1 MTKSTIRLLALLV
14 FYNLVDIRL
23 SVAQEQSFL
32 DSCLYNVENA
42 TNDREKIE
50 AIEFLAERFCS
61 TYPDTVIHFA
71 KKGAYLAVKLNDK
84 KRQGRFIHNIGV
96 AHTYLSE
103 YSDALEYFLNAS
115 EMSVELKDTS
125 SLSITYTMIGHV
137 YRYIGNLDSA
147 ELFYDRAISFKSLA
161 QDTVALSHYYN
172 NIGIVNM
179 MRSNYDIGMEQW
191 ARSLELKLAL
201 GDSNG
206 AAITMGNMAMYYRD
220 IGNTEK
226 ALSYFL
232 SAARIHKNTKDYEG
246 EGLVYDNLGELYMMT
261 DEPKLGEVYYK
272 KALRIFKRIHS
283 KDRVSRTYRN
293 MAKFLNLHEDF
304 ARAYLYLD
312 SHLVINQEVINESI
326 LKDMDVIKS
335 RHAAENSALKVKNLQ
350 IENELKDEHS
360 KQQELVRYGLM
371 GILLLLVVFALFIV
385 WKFIQKK
392 KDNAIISAQKSLVEE
407 QKVQVEFQKNIL
419 HEKNMEITDS
429 ITYAKRLQNAML
441 PDLGEFRALFE
452 NGFLLYLPKD
462 IVAGDFYWT
471 QNVDGYSFFAVADCT
486 GHGVPGALVSVV
498 CSNALNRAVKEF
510 GCIDPH
516 EVLDKTSE
524 LVEGTF
530 RSNEEEVMDGM
541 DIALCCFNHK
551 TKELFYAGANNDLYL
566 ISKNEISIYKAAKRP
581 VGAFSYQSEFVTHKI
596 DYQEGDRIYLFS
608 DGYADQFGGE
618 RGKKFKY
625 SNFRKLLLD
634 NSELDM
640 NDQKDLLQETIIK
653 WRGELEQIDDIC
665 VMGIQL

>member
-1 MTKSTIRLLALLV
+1 MTKSTIRLLALLF
-14 FYNLVDIRL
+14 FYTLVDIRP
-23 SVAQEQSFL
+23 SRAQEQALL
-32 DSCLYNVENA
+32 DSCLFKLENA
-42 TNDREKIE
+42 SDDWEKMKALE
-50 AIEFLAERFCS
+50 SLTERLRNI
-61 TYPDTVIHFA
+61 YPDTVIHFA

-84 KRQGRFIHNIGV
+84 KRQCRFIHNIGV

-103 YSDALEYFLNAS
+103 YSDALEHFLNAS
-115 EMSVELKDTS
+115 EMSAELKDTS
-125 SLSITYTMIGHV
+125 ALSISYAMIGHV

-147 ELFYDRAISFKSLA
+147 ELFYDRSISFKSLA

-179 MRSNYDIGMEQW
+179 MRFKYDIGMEQW
-191 ARSLELKLAL
+191 AKSLELKLAL

-206 AAITMGNMAMYYRD
+206 AAITMDNMAMYYRD
-220 IGNTEK
+220 IGDTEK

-232 SAARIHKNTKDYEG
+232 SAARVHKNTKDYEG
-246 EGLVYDNLGELYMMT
+246 EGVVYDNLGELYMMA
-261 DEPKLGEVYYK
+261 DQPELGEEYYN
-272 KALRIFKRIHS
+272 KALRIFKTINS
-283 KDRVSRTYRN
+283 KQRVSQSYRN

-312 SHLVINQEVINESI
+312 SHLLINQEVINESI

-371 GILLLLVVFALFIV
+371 GILLLLVLFALFIV

-407 QKVQVEFQKNIL
+407 QKVQVELQKDIL

-441 PDLGEFRALFE
+441 PDLVEFSALFE
-452 NGFLLYLPKD
+452 KGFLLYMPKD

-471 QNVDGYSFFAVADCT
+471 QNVDGYSIFAVADCT

-510 GCIDPH
+510 NCIEPH
-516 EVLDKTSE
+516 QILEKTSE
-524 LVEGTF
+524 LVESTF
-530 RSNEEEVMDGM
+530 RSNDQDVKDGM
-541 DIALCCFNHK
+541 DIALCCLNQK

-581 VGAFSYQSEFVTHKI
+581 VGAFSYQSEFVTQKI

>member
-1 MTKSTIRLLALLV
+1 M
-14 FYNLVDIRL
+14 
-23 SVAQEQSFL
+23 
-32 DSCLYNVENA
+32 
-42 TNDREKIE
+42 
-50 AIEFLAERFCS
+50 
-61 TYPDTVIHFA
+61 
-71 KKGAYLAVKLNDK
+71 
-84 KRQGRFIHNIGV
+84 
-96 AHTYLSE
+96 
-103 YSDALEYFLNAS
+103 
-115 EMSVELKDTS
+115 
-125 SLSITYTMIGHV
+125 
-137 YRYIGNLDSA
+137 
-147 ELFYDRAISFKSLA
+147 
-161 QDTVALSHYYN
+161 
-172 NIGIVNM
+172 
-179 MRSNYDIGMEQW
+179 
-191 ARSLELKLAL
+191 
-201 GDSNG
+201 
-206 AAITMGNMAMYYRD
+206 
-220 IGNTEK
+220 
-226 ALSYFL
+226 
-232 SAARIHKNTKDYEG
+232 
-246 EGLVYDNLGELYMMT
+246 
-261 DEPKLGEVYYK
+261 
-272 KALRIFKRIHS
+272 
-283 KDRVSRTYRN
+283 
-293 MAKFLNLHEDF
+293 
-304 ARAYLYLD
+304 
-312 SHLVINQEVINESI
+312 
-326 LKDMDVIKS
+326 
-335 RHAAENSALKVKNLQ
+335 Q
-350 IENELKDEHS
+350 IEELKDEHS

-392 KDNAIISAQKSLVEE
+392 KDNAIISVQKSLVEE

-419 HEKNMEITDS
+419 HEINMEITDS

-471 QNVDGYSFFAVADCT
+471 QNVDAYSFFAVADCT

-498 CSNALNRAVKEF
+498 CSNALDRAVKEF

-596 DYQEGDRIYLFS
+596 DYREGDRIYLFS
-608 DGYADQFGGE
+608 DGYVDQFGGE

-625 SNFRKLLLD
+625 SNFRKLLLENCD
-634 NSELDM
+634 LDM
-640 NDQKDLLQETIIK
+640 NDQKDLIEETIIK

>member
-1 MTKSTIRLLALLV
+1 
-14 FYNLVDIRL
+14 
-23 SVAQEQSFL
+23 
-32 DSCLYNVENA
+32 
-42 TNDREKIE
+42 
-50 AIEFLAERFCS
+50 
-61 TYPDTVIHFA
+61 
-71 KKGAYLAVKLNDK
+71 
-84 KRQGRFIHNIGV
+84 
-96 AHTYLSE
+96 
-103 YSDALEYFLNAS
+103 
-115 EMSVELKDTS
+115 
-125 SLSITYTMIGHV
+125 
-137 YRYIGNLDSA
+137 
-147 ELFYDRAISFKSLA
+147 
-161 QDTVALSHYYN
+161 
-172 NIGIVNM
+172 
-179 MRSNYDIGMEQW
+179 
-191 ARSLELKLAL
+191 KLAL

-226 ALSYFL
+226 ALSHFL
-232 SAARIHKNTKDYEG
+232 SAARIHENTKDYEG
-246 EGLVYDNLGELYMMT
+246 EGLVYDNLGELYMMA
-261 DEPKLGEVYYK
+261 DQPKLGEVYYK

-530 RSNEEEVMDGM
+530 CSNEEEVMDGM

-551 TKELFYAGANNDLYL
+551 TKELFYAGAN
-566 ISKNEISIYKAAKRP
+566 
-581 VGAFSYQSEFVTHKI
+581 
-596 DYQEGDRIYLFS
+596 
-608 DGYADQFGGE
+608 
-618 RGKKFKY
+618 
-625 SNFRKLLLD
+625 
-634 NSELDM
+634 
-640 NDQKDLLQETIIK
+640 
-653 WRGELEQIDDIC
+653 
-665 VMGIQL
+665 